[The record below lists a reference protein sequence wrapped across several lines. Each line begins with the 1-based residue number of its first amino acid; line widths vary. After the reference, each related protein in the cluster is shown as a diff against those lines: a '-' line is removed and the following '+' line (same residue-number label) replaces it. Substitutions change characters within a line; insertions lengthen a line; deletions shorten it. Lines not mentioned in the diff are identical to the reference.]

1 MLLLPDIMEQSQ
13 LKQISWLTVNMLNCF
28 EGYKRCTCIH
38 ISSDILD
45 FVQQKTR
52 ITMDNGIDQ
61 ISRNIPSLASEELP

>member
-1 MLLLPDIMEQSQ
+1 
-13 LKQISWLTVNMLNCF
+13 MLNCF

-38 ISSDILD
+38 ISNDILD

-61 ISRNIPSLASEELP
+61 ISRNIPSLASEELIYFVSGIHCGCIIK